1 MALLVGRAASATVL
15 ISPQELSKLMT
26 SILNQKVLLAVKALT
41 IERLID
47 FNLLLQINI
56 TSSWNLQVGVDGDW
70 IPLFK

>member
-56 TSSWNLQVGVDGDW
+56 TSS
-70 IPLFK
+70 